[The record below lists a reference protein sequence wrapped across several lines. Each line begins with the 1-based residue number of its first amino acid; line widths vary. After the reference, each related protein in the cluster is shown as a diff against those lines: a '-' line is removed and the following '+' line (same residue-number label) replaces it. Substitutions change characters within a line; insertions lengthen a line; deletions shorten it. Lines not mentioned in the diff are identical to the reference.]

1 MSKIKTGG
9 VSQYLAPNV
18 PLLGEGGEYEEL
30 KLRNVIKLNTGTEA
44 EFDCLTPLLLST
56 C

>member
-1 MSKIKTGG
+1 MP
-9 VSQYLAPNV
+9 PNV